1 MSTMTNMNSPSAKCS
16 PKNSK
21 WGRPGTANHAFRLVL
36 VTAFGM
42 AAMGSAITAASTPA
56 GADTTLGGF
65 TVAAVAS
72 GITASYEQPNFPVP
86 ATPTVELNVG
96 YSNTTDNFGPT
107 GSTLASSLYP
117 GQVIANSGPEL
128 GLLFPGV
135 PLPPAPIWPIEAT
148 TACPKGPNA
157 TNNST
162 PGATMEADCKTD
174 SNTAITSFGSPGSNA
189 TGPPAAA
196 PSSGSGAPGLGPV
209 LGIGSVLS
217 SGSPTPSAPVGNDLL
232 TMQGLSSTSTSGA
245 TGPKA
250 TATATADAS
259 GISILGGLIT
269 IGSVTTTATA
279 ISDGTTGTLSGAST
293 AQHVVVAGQ
302 PVTIDSSGIHAAGNP
317 GPGNPVL
324 PVVQQVLSAAGITM
338 TMTNPTDINQGPQ
351 VSRQWDGFRIQ
362 IDLTTLDGAAGTLS
376 KLVPASVLANLP
388 LPVPDKQ
395 ILVLDIGWVS
405 VQSAA
410 SPAYVFNPLASS
422 SSSPSDSGALG
433 GSSGTSGTTGTD
445 GSQVGDSSLG
455 TPGTPSTSGTPGTN
469 TLGGTSAVAAS
480 PLFKGISGGLLALAL
495 LAAVALGLAYL
506 RTQSFIEAAGAGAA
520 CPIGETGGGSGGFGG
535 GPDPADDDIFG
546 GDPLYSGIDTSLT
559 GA

>member
-1 MSTMTNMNSPSAKCS
+1 MSARMNTD
-16 PKNSK
+16 
-21 WGRPGTANHAFRLVL
+21 RPRPARHGFRLVL

-42 AAMGSAITAASTPA
+42 AAMGSAIAATSTPA
-56 GADTTLGGF
+56 GAANTLGGF
-65 TVAAVAS
+65 TVAATAS
-72 GITASYEQPNFPVP
+72 GFTASYEQPNFPLP
-86 ATPTVELNVG
+86 ANPSVEANVG
-96 YSNTTDNFGPT
+96 YSTAADNFGPT
-107 GSTLASSLYP
+107 GSALASSLYP
-117 GQVIANSGPEL
+117 GQVIASSGPEL

-135 PLPPAPIWPIEAT
+135 PLPPAPVWPAQAT
-148 TACPKGPNA
+148 TTCPKGPNA
-157 TNNST
+157 TNNTT
-162 PGATMEADCKTD
+162 PGNTMEADCGAD
-174 SNTAITSFGSPGSNA
+174 SNTAIASFGIPGSNA
-189 TGPPAAA
+189 TGPPAA

-269 IGSVTTTATA
+269 IGSVSTTATA

-302 PVTIDSSGIHAAGNP
+302 PVTIDSSGIHAAGNA

-338 TMTNPTDINQGPQ
+338 TVTNPTDTNQGPQ
-351 VSRQWDGFRIQ
+351 VSRQWDGFRIR
-362 IDLTTLDGAAGTLS
+362 IDLTTLDNGANTLS

-395 ILVLDIGWVS
+395 ILVLDMGWVS
-405 VQSAA
+405 VKSAA
-410 SPAYVFNPLASS
+410 SPAYVFDPLASS
-422 SSSPSDSGALG
+422 SSNTSGDGAFA
-433 GSSGTSGTTGTD
+433 GSSGSAGTSGTD
-445 GSQVGDSSLG
+445 SSPFGDSGLSTSG
-455 TPGTPSTSGTPGTN
+455 TSETPGISGTPGTS
-469 TLGGTSAVAAS
+469 TLGGTRAVAAS
-480 PLFKGISGGLLALAL
+480 PFFKGIGGGLLALGL

-506 RTQSFIEAAGAGAA
+506 RTQSVIEAAGAGAA

-535 GPDPADDDIFG
+535 GPDPMDDDIFG

>member
-1 MSTMTNMNSPSAKCS
+1 
-16 PKNSK
+16 
-21 WGRPGTANHAFRLVL
+21 
-36 VTAFGM
+36 
-42 AAMGSAITAASTPA
+42 
-56 GADTTLGGF
+56 
-65 TVAAVAS
+65 
-72 GITASYEQPNFPVP
+72 
-86 ATPTVELNVG
+86 
-96 YSNTTDNFGPT
+96 
-107 GSTLASSLYP
+107 
-117 GQVIANSGPEL
+117 
-128 GLLFPGV
+128 
-135 PLPPAPIWPIEAT
+135 
-148 TACPKGPNA
+148 
-157 TNNST
+157 
-162 PGATMEADCKTD
+162 
-174 SNTAITSFGSPGSNA
+174 
-189 TGPPAAA
+189 
-196 PSSGSGAPGLGPV
+196 
-209 LGIGSVLS
+209 
-217 SGSPTPSAPVGNDLL
+217 
-232 TMQGLSSTSTSGA
+232 MQGLSSTSTSGA

-250 TATATADAS
+250 TATSTADAS

-269 IGSVTTTATA
+269 IGSVSTTATA

-338 TMTNPTDINQGPQ
+338 TMTNPTDSNQGPQ

-405 VQSAA
+405 VKSAA
-410 SPAYVFNPLASS
+410 SPAYVFDPLASS
-422 SSSPSDSGALG
+422 SSSPSDSGALS

-469 TLGGTSAVAAS
+469 TLGSTSALAAS

-506 RTQSFIEAAGAGAA
+506 RTQSFIEAAGTGAA
-520 CPIGETGGGSGGFGG
+520 CPMGETGGGSGGSGGFGG
-535 GPDPADDDIFG
+535 GPGPADDDIFG
-546 GDPLYSGIDTSLT
+546 GDPLYNGIDTSLT

>member
-1 MSTMTNMNSPSAKCS
+1 MSTRMNTD
-16 PKNSK
+16 
-21 WGRPGTANHAFRLVL
+21 RPRPARHGFRLVL

-72 GITASYEQPNFPVP
+72 GITASYEQPNLPLP
-86 ATPTVELNVG
+86 ANPSLELNVG
-96 YSNTTDNFGPT
+96 YSTAADNFGPT
-107 GSTLASSLYP
+107 GSALASSLYP

-135 PLPPAPIWPIEAT
+135 PLPPAPIWPVQAT

-157 TNNST
+157 TNNTT

-189 TGPPAAA
+189 TGPPAA
-196 PSSGSGAPGLGPV
+196 PSSGSGTPGLGPV

-269 IGSVTTTATA
+269 IGSVSTTATA

-338 TMTNPTDINQGPQ
+338 TMTNPTDSNQGPQ

-376 KLVPASVLANLP
+376 KLVPATVLANLP

-405 VQSAA
+405 VNSAA
-410 SPAYVFNPLASS
+410 SPAYVFDPLASS
-422 SSSPSDSGALG
+422 SSSPSDSGALA
-433 GSSGTSGTTGTD
+433 GSSGDSGTTGTD

-455 TPGTPSTSGTPGTN
+455 TPGTPSTSGTPGMPGTN
-469 TLGGTSAVAAS
+469 TLRSTSAVAAS

-506 RTQSFIEAAGAGAA
+506 RTQSFIEAAGTGAA

-535 GPDPADDDIFG
+535 GPGPADDDIFG

>member
-1 MSTMTNMNSPSAKCS
+1 MSTRMNTD
-16 PKNSK
+16 
-21 WGRPGTANHAFRLVL
+21 RPRPANHAFRLVL

-42 AAMGSAITAASTPA
+42 AAMGSAITAVSTPA

-65 TVAAVAS
+65 TVAAIAS

-96 YSNTTDNFGPT
+96 YSNTADNFGPT

-135 PLPPAPIWPIEAT
+135 PLPPAPVWPIEAT

-189 TGPPAAA
+189 TGPPAA
-196 PSSGSGAPGLGPV
+196 PSSGSGAPGLGTV

-217 SGSPTPSAPVGNDLL
+217 SGTPTPSAPVGNDLL

-269 IGSVTTTATA
+269 IGSVSTTATA

-338 TMTNPTDINQGPQ
+338 TMTNPTDTNQGPQ

-405 VQSAA
+405 VKSAA

-422 SSSPSDSGALG
+422 SSSPSDSGALA

-445 GSQVGDSSLG
+445 GSQIGDSSLG

-469 TLGGTSAVAAS
+469 TLGSTSALAAS

-506 RTQSFIEAAGAGAA
+506 RTQSFIEAAGTGAA

-535 GPDPADDDIFG
+535 GPGPADDDILG

>member
-1 MSTMTNMNSPSAKCS
+1 MSSPSSPSSPSAKCS

-72 GITASYEQPNFPVP
+72 GITASYEQPNLPLP
-86 ATPTVELNVG
+86 ANPSLELNVG
-96 YSNTTDNFGPT
+96 YSTTTDNFGPA

-117 GQVIANSGPEL
+117 GQVIANAGPEL
-128 GLLFPGV
+128 SLLFPGV
-135 PLPPAPIWPIEAT
+135 PLPPAPIWPVQAT

-174 SNTAITSFGSPGSNA
+174 SNTAVASFGSPGSNA
-189 TGPPAAA
+189 TGPPAA

-269 IGSVTTTATA
+269 IGSVSTTATA
-279 ISDGTTGTLSGAST
+279 ISNGTTGTLSGAST

-302 PVTIDSSGIHAAGNP
+302 PVTIDSSGIHAAGNA

-324 PVVQQVLSAAGITM
+324 PVVQQILSAAGIIM
-338 TMTNPTDINQGPQ
+338 TVTNPTDTNQGPS
-351 VSRQWDGFRIQ
+351 VSRQWDGFRIR
-362 IDLTTLDGAAGTLS
+362 IDLTTLDGAANTLS

-395 ILVLDIGWVS
+395 ILVLDMGWVS
-405 VQSAA
+405 VKSAA
-410 SPAYVFNPLASS
+410 SPAFVFSSGASS
-422 SSSPSDSGALG
+422 SPSPSDSGAFAG
-433 GSSGTSGTTGTD
+433 IGGTSGTTGTD
-445 GSQVGDSSLG
+445 SSPFGDSGLSTSG
-455 TPGTPSTSGTPGTN
+455 TSGTSGTPGSS

-506 RTQSFIEAAGAGAA
+506 RTQSFIEAAGTGAA
-520 CPIGETGGGSGGFGG
+520 CPIGETGGESGGFGG
-535 GPDPADDDIFG
+535 GPGPADDIFG
-546 GDPLYSGIDTSLT
+546 GDPLYSGINTSLT